1 MRQYWQTLM
10 NATFTNNVI
19 QSALL
24 LAVILHAH
32 NHTYCEQPEIF
43 SQTMIV
49 ATKGAEL
56 KTGEGLISQLNPGE
70 VLVAT
75 QRNAEWLWIPLR
87 GGWINVA
94 NLKAPEE
101 LISILDQFIETK
113 PTAERYHLR
122 GIAQQVLKNYPAA
135 LSDFAASLK
144 LKPENAHI
152 YVNRGNIR
160 RLQKEYDLALEDLNQ
175 AIHLNDKDAN
185 AHYIR
190 GLIRLEQKQLQSAV
204 EDLTKAIQQ
213 NPQMV
218 AALNARGIAYRELNQ
233 WDQSLQD
240 FNQAI
245 KANNFVSEVFSNRA
259 AIWEHRAQFDSAIKD
274 YQRALELNPSSAVA
288 HNDLAW
294 LYATCADEKLQNSE
308 LAVSHAEKACELTRF
323 EDWNLLDTLATSYQA
338 NQQLNKASHTLTQA
352 IQKAPVEQKK
362 VLKMK
367 LDKITNN

>member
-1 MRQYWQTLM
+1 M
-10 NATFTNNVI
+10 NTTI
-19 QSALL
+19 KSSWYKLTLL
-24 LAVILHAH
+24 LAFSLYAH
-32 NHTYCEQPEIF
+32 NYTYPEQPEIF

-56 KTGEGLISQLNPGE
+56 KTGSGVLRQLNPGE

-75 QRNAEWLWIPLR
+75 QRNQEWLWIPLR
-87 GGWINVA
+87 GGWISA
-94 NLKAPEE
+94 ADLKAPEE

-135 LSDFAASLK
+135 LTDFAASLK

-160 RLQKEYDLALEDLNQ
+160 RLQREYDLALDDLNRAVQ
-175 AIHLNDKDAN
+175 LNDNDAN
-185 AHYIR
+185 AYYIR

-204 EDLTKAIQQ
+204 DDLTKAIQQ
-213 NPQMV
+213 NPHMV
-218 AALNARGIAYRELNQ
+218 AALNARGITYRELNQ
-233 WDQSLQD
+233 FDRALQD

-259 AIWEHRAQFDSAIKD
+259 AIWELQAQFESAIKD
-274 YQRALELNPSSAVA
+274 YQRALELNPASAVA

-294 LYATCADEKLQNSE
+294 LYATCAEEKLQNPG

-323 EDWNLLDTLATSYQA
+323 EDWNLLDTMATAYQA
-338 NQQLNKASHTLTQA
+338 DQQLDKASRTLTQA
-352 IQKAPVEQKK
+352 IQKAPDEQKK
-362 VLKMK
+362 ALKKK
-367 LDKITNN
+367 LEKITN